1 VSDLFGRTLGSLN
14 SLGNC
19 PGALRPVQPGRT
31 LHPSTDTAPS
41 PRMSPLALKPKL
53 ASADFQQAL
62 GTRPVARSAHFA
74 VHFAVPSLLKKRL
87 PEGQLST
94 GQGQHDVEPVE
105 EVRTHLRVWRLGLVV
120 PKKMARRS
128 VTRQLI
134 KRQARELFRLHAQ
147 ALEAA
152 GWLHDAQPVGNWV
165 LRLKA
170 PYAKA
175 DWPSAASE
183 PLRAAVREEILSV
196 LQQCIRGG
204 KGGARPG
211 NKA

>member
-1 VSDLFGRTLGSLN
+1 MSDPVGRTLGSLKFLALPALATSVHMVPS
-14 SLGNC
+14 SL
-19 PGALRPVQPGRT
+19 L
-31 LHPSTDTAPS
+31 
-41 PRMSPLALKPKL
+41 SPLALKPKL
-53 ASADFQQAL
+53 ASPDFQQAL

-74 VHFAVPSLLKKRL
+74 VHFAVPSLQRKRPLK
-87 PEGQLST
+87 GQLST
-94 GQGQHDVEPVE
+94 GQGSDEVEPVD

-165 LRLKA
+165 VRLKA

-175 DWPSAASE
+175 DWPSAASDM
-183 PLRAAVREEILSV
+183 LKAAVRDELLAV

-204 KGGARPG
+204 HGVGRTR

>member
-1 VSDLFGRTLGSLN
+1 MSDLVGRTLGSLKFLALPALATPIHTVPS
-14 SLGNC
+14 SL
-19 PGALRPVQPGRT
+19 L
-31 LHPSTDTAPS
+31 
-41 PRMSPLALKPKL
+41 SPLALKPKL
-53 ASADFQQAL
+53 ASPDFQQAL

-74 VHFAVPSLLKKRL
+74 VHFAVPSLQRKHPAKD
-87 PEGQLST
+87 QLST
-94 GQGQHDVEPVE
+94 GEGGEAVEPVD

-134 KRQARELFRLHAQ
+134 KRQARELFRLHAP

-152 GWLHDAQPVGNWV
+152 GWLHDAQPVGDWV
-165 LRLKA
+165 VRLKA

-175 DWPSAASE
+175 DWPSAASD
-183 PLRAAVREEILSV
+183 LLKAAVRDELLAV
-196 LQQCIRGG
+196 LEQCIRGG
-204 KGGARPG
+204 KGARRPG